1 MDLGKLIYGKNTFIL
16 ERISFCC
23 FVSTK
28 LRGEREIER
37 ERERE
42 RERARERERELKIGS
57 HKNRMQT
64 DSLDKSSIRE
74 QVSTRLEFVL

>member
-1 MDLGKLIYGKNTFIL
+1 M
-16 ERISFCC
+16 
-23 FVSTK
+23 
-28 LRGEREIER
+28 ER

-42 RERARERERELKIGS
+42 RERELEIGS

-74 QVSTRLEFVL
+74 QVSTGLEFVL

>member
-1 MDLGKLIYGKNTFIL
+1 M
-16 ERISFCC
+16 
-23 FVSTK
+23 
-28 LRGEREIER
+28 ER

-42 RERARERERELKIGS
+42 RERDRERDRERESELEIGS

-74 QVSTRLEFVL
+74 QVSTGLEFVL

>member
-23 FVSTK
+23 FVLTK
-28 LRGEREIER
+28 LRGER

-42 RERARERERELKIGS
+42 RERELETGS

-74 QVSTRLEFVL
+74 QVSTGLEFVL